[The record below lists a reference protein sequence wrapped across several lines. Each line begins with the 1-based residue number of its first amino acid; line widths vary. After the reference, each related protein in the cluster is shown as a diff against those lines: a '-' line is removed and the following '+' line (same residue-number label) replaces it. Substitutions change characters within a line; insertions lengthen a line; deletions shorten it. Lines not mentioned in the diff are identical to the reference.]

1 MALACWVRGVLKD
14 WLVANSY
21 RLVDRDQGFL
31 LPPDVREWLPEDHL
45 VWFLIEVVAEM
56 DTSAFHSRRARAR
69 VRQGRAGFDPDMLV
83 TLLLYAYANKQHSS
97 RQIERLCVVDV
108 AFRVIC
114 AQDGPDH
121 STIARFRAEHESA
134 FTDLFEQVLI
144 VCGRAGLGRVGS
156 IAVDGTKIAANASID
171 ANRTEDKL
179 RAEAERI
186 VAAAAAADAEED
198 ALFGGKRGDELPPGM
213 SGRGGG
219 RRARIRDC
227 LAQIETE
234 NTERTATRTRADAK
248 ATAVLQAAR
257 DRVERAE
264 NKAKDAVREYQDR
277 WAATGQRPDGRPPAT
292 ADDSQA
298 VQIARDRL
306 VKAQQRCADRDTRIR
321 EQEQAA
327 AAKPSKGRPRRNVTD
342 PDSRIM
348 PTRKGWIQGYN
359 AQLAVTDDH
368 LILAT
373 TLTQDP
379 TDIDQAQPMTAATLT
394 AAAVLQQHRPGNAD
408 PQPHHGI
415 GLILF
420 DAGYLSEA
428 NLTTPGPDRLIAAG
442 KARDQ
447 ARAAITNPTSGP
459 PPAGATA
466 IDQMRHRLQTPD
478 GHTAYKRR
486 GATVETVIGHL
497 KDLTALR
504 RFSRRGLAAATSELH
519 LAAATLNLLKLHRTC
534 TT

>member
-1 MALACWVRGVLKD
+1 MWVGVRVLG
-14 WLVANSY
+14 VANSY
-21 RLVDRDQGFL
+21 RRVDRGQGFL
-31 LPPDVREWLPEDHL
+31 LPPDMADWLPEGHL
-45 VWFLIEVVAEM
+45 AWFLIDAVKAM
-56 DTSAFHSRRARAR
+56 DTSVFHSRRGR
-69 VRQGRAGFDPDMLV
+69 VKASQGRAGYDPDMLV
-83 TLLLYAYANKQHSS
+83 TLLLYAYAHKVHSS
-97 RQIERLCVVDV
+97 RQIERSCVENV

-114 AQDGPDH
+114 AQDVPDH
-121 STIARFRAEHESA
+121 TTISTFRRDHEAA
-134 FTDLFEQVLI
+134 FVVLFEQVLI
-144 VCGRAGLGRVGS
+144 LCSKAGLGRVGS

-171 ANRTEDKL
+171 ANRTEEKL
-179 RAEAERI
+179 RAEVERI
-186 VAAAAAADAEED
+186 VADAAATDAAED
-198 ALFGGKRGDELPPGM
+198 ALFGADRRGDELPPSM

-219 RRARIRDC
+219 RVDRIRVC

-234 NTERTATRTRADAK
+234 NASRTATRATEDAK
-248 ATAVLQAAR
+248 ALAVVHAAK
-257 DRVERAE
+257 DRVERARS
-264 NKAKDAVREYQDR
+264 KARDTVGDYHAR
-277 WAATGQRPDGRPPAT
+277 WTATGQRPHGRPA
-292 ADDSQA
+292 ADVDDSRE
-298 VQIARDRL
+298 VQVAQDCL
-306 VKAQQRCADRDTRIR
+306 VKAEQRYAGRQARIR
-321 EQEQAA
+321 EQQQAA
-327 AAKPSKGRPRRNVTD
+327 AKKPSKDLPRRNITD

-379 TDIDQAQPMTAATLT
+379 SDIDQAQPMITAAVA

-447 ARAAITNPTSGP
+447 ARAAITNPASGP
-459 PPAGATA
+459 PPAGANP
-466 IDQMRHRLQTPD
+466 IEQMRHRLKTPD

-504 RFSRRGLAAATSELH
+504 RFGRRGLTAATSELH